1 MANMSYCR
9 FQNTVNDLR
18 DCYEALGEKDISE
31 LSTEELRAA
40 WQLLCMVQDMYFDF
54 LVEGSNT
61 FENIENEIENRRS
74 NNV

>member
-9 FQNTVNDLR
+9 FQNTVTDLR

-40 WQLLCMVQDMYFDF
+40 KRLLCTVQDMYFDF